1 MVDPTTGASK
11 NSISSISAAK
21 INVTAKNADGSPA
34 SAAVV
39 KFTTDAALARFDP
52 ASGSVLTDENGKA
65 SILIVAADTVT
76 AGAATVDAIV
86 SIAGGATAS
95 GSIGFSVAATGVV
108 NTNPTITISL
118 VDPTNQAPRQSIS
131 SASPGLVKAVV
142 KNGNGS
148 PASGIV
154 VTFITNAALATI
166 TPSSQ
171 TALTDSAGTASV
183 TIAANAIST
192 AGAAEISATAQ
203 VGSNSVSAS
212 TAYTVG
218 ATNVTLSNP
227 LTLGTATLSAFGTT
241 SISVTVLSNGTP
253 FASPLS
259 VNFTS
264 GCAANNRADLTA
276 NVTTTNG
283 VATASYRDKGCSGPD
298 TITATLSG
306 ISATSSAT
314 LTVLAANTGAI
325 QFVSATPTQITLK
338 GTGGAG
344 LKETSEVRFKVL
356 DVGGNPVGGKTVNFQ
371 LSTTVGGIQLTSASA
386 VSDPTTGE
394 AITNVVAGTVSTPV
408 RVLATTTNS
417 AGAQLATQSDQ
428 LTITTGVP
436 TQSSFSLSATAWNI
450 EGWRI
455 DGAPATL
462 TVRLADHFGNPPAA
476 GAVVNFI
483 SEGAKVNG
491 TCTSAT
497 TATALSSG
505 VEAGA
510 CSVLFTSQNLR
521 PDNGR
526 VSVLAYAVGEESFVD
541 QNGNGKVD
549 SATELVDANGR
560 STVGLGEAFVDF
572 NEDGLRQP
580 TEPFVDFDG
589 GGAYQSSSDG
599 KYRGILCDPA
609 SGLCGT
615 DKTLH
620 IRETGIVILSGS
632 DPYISSS
639 APGFNLPLC
648 GGSQTIN
655 FTISD
660 LHGNAMPAGTTV
672 AVSTSNGSILA
683 VGGNL
688 TVPSTQACMDTADA
702 FAFPGQAQLGLP
714 PTGTACPA
722 SARNRGVLTYSVA
735 MGSDGTIDATTGVCA
750 NPVKAGFMTIT
761 VTTPGAASVGGTKTG
776 ISFPVNE
783 N

>member
-1 MVDPTTGASK
+1 MLNILTHFNTSLR
-11 NSISSISAAK
+11 
-21 INVTAKNADGSPA
+21 
-34 SAAVV
+34 
-39 KFTTDAALARFDP
+39 AL
-52 ASGSVLTDENGKA
+52 
-65 SILIVAADTVT
+65 VAAGFT
-76 AGAATVDAIV
+76 ATLMAGCGG
-86 SIAGGATAS
+86 SGAGGGVLS
-95 GSIGFSVAATGVV
+95 GDSGT
-108 NTNPTITISL
+108 TPTPTPTPSMTISL
-118 VDPTNQAPRQSIS
+118 VDPSTGVAKNSIS
-131 SASPGLVKAVV
+131 SASPGLVKAAIKNRDGTPVV
-142 KNGNGS
+142 G
-148 PASGIV
+148 AV
-154 VTFITNAALATI
+154 VNFSTDTALAI
-166 TPSSQ
+166 FTPLSG

-183 TIAANAIST
+183 TIAANGIST
-192 AGAAEISATAQ
+192 AGAAAVTATAQ
-203 VGSNSVSAS
+203 VGTNSVTAS
-212 TAYTVG
+212 TSYAVG

-227 LTLGTATLSAFGTT
+227 LALGVNTLSAFGTT
-241 SISVTVLSNGTP
+241 SVSVTVLSNGTP
-253 FASPLS
+253 FVSPLS

-572 NEDGLRQP
+572 NEDGVRQP

-722 SARNRGVLTYSVA
+722 SARNRGVLTYSVN
-735 MGSDGTIDATTGVCA
+735 MGSDGTIDATTGVCT
-750 NPVKAGFMTIT
+750 NSVKAGFMTIT
-761 VTTPGAASVGGTKTG
+761 VTTPGAASVAGTKTE